1 MGLRP
6 PVFTGSAQTIHTD
19 RLQQECPAR
28 ALHSAVHHPLNGPQP
43 GRARPEDEYRS
54 ASRGERLQRV
64 LADAGVASRRACEDL
79 IKEGKVKVNG
89 KVLTDLPLW
98 VNPETDRILVNDR
111 PIRPVVEPVYIMLN
125 KPPRTLCAASDEPGA
140 DRLTVV
146 DLVRHHSG
154 ARLFPVGRLDYDATG
169 LLLMTNDGDM
179 AHKLTHPKFGGLRAY
194 EAAVVGV
201 VPPRTL
207 EELNRRLG
215 SRKRSESEAPPV
227 SIIGFED
234 GKTLLRITLR
244 ESRGRSVQ
252 DLLAKIG
259 HHVKRL
265 ERIAFGPLL
274 LRGIARGEWRELD
287 RHEIVALKRGV
298 TEPRELPDRP
308 RTTAK
313 AGKRKPRLST
323 RAARPSPSSV
333 KRATG
338 GPAASPETRSP
349 PRPATKPSSK
359 PASRPASRP
368 PARPPARPAARPD
381 SRPAAPRAGSR
392 SGPGAGPRQGA
403 PSRSPRSDRSG
414 PGNGRGGPKPG
425 FGPKNRAGSNR
436 NRRKPE

>member
-1 MGLRP
+1 M
-6 PVFTGSAQTIHTD
+6 
-19 RLQQECPAR
+19 
-28 ALHSAVHHPLNGPQP
+28 HHPLKGPQP
-43 GRARPEDEYRS
+43 GRARPEDEYRN
-54 ASRGERLQRV
+54 AARGERLQRV

-79 IKEGKVKVNG
+79 IKDGKVKVNG

-111 PIRPVVEPVYIMLN
+111 PIRPVVQPVYIMLN

-169 LLLMTNDGDM
+169 LLLLTNDGDL
-179 AHKLTHPKFGGLRAY
+179 AHRLTHPKFGGLRAY

-215 SRKRSESEAPPV
+215 SRKRSEDEPPPV
-227 SIIGFED
+227 AIIGFED

-287 RHEIVALKRGV
+287 RHEIVALRRGA

-323 RAARPSPSSV
+323 RAV
-333 KRATG
+333 
-338 GPAASPETRSP
+338 
-349 PRPATKPSSK
+349 RPAPGSTRRSGSGTVSRSDAPSVAKPPPK
-359 PASRPASRP
+359 PASRP
-368 PARPPARPAARPD
+368 PAKPPTRPSARPAARPEA
-381 SRPAAPRAGSR
+381 RPGAR
-392 SGPGAGPRQGA
+392 SGGRRTGPVGG
-403 PSRSPRSDRSG
+403 SDRS
-414 PGNGRGGPKPG
+414 RGGPKPA
-425 FGPKNRAGSNR
+425 FGAKNRSRANR